1 MAVPF
6 DHIDAK
12 DDSVLSPFEIGQFQ
26 RKQAWDYISKITPEL
41 NGLEILELNCGD
53 GDDALLFGDKD
64 FNIVATDL
72 SSEMQKITQA
82 NGSHYSLQRTIS
94 TRYLDLENFND
105 TLFQKKFDL
114 IFSNFGGLNSIG
126 PERLKKFLDKI
137 PQVLSPG
144 GRFVALI
151 MPRFCLWES
160 MYFLY
165 RFQFKN
171 VFRRWTKKEVMPYL
185 KDSTANTWF
194 YNPSELREW
203 TKNKFKVKQIRP
215 VGFALPPLCLE
226 SLFTS
231 RKRLLLRLNTIEKR
245 IIALPLFS
253 RMSDNFLIDLQ
264 LA

>member
-6 DHIDAK
+6 DHIDTT
-12 DDSVLSPFEIGQFQ
+12 DGSLLSPFEIGQFQ
-26 RKQAWDYISKITPEL
+26 RMQVWNYLSKITPQL

-53 GDDALLFGDKD
+53 GEDALLFGDKD

-72 SSEMQKITQA
+72 SSEMHKVTQYT
-82 NGSHYSLQRTIS
+82 GSPYSLQRSIS
-94 TRYLDLENFND
+94 TRYLDLDNFND
-105 TLFQKKFDL
+105 TLFQKRFDL
-114 IFSNFGGLNSIG
+114 IFSNFGSLNSIG
-126 PERLKKFLDKI
+126 PERLKKFLEKI
-137 PQVLSPG
+137 PNVLTPG

-171 VFRRWTKKEVMPYL
+171 IFRRWTKNEVMPYL
-185 KDSTANTWF
+185 KNSTASTWF
-194 YNPSELREW
+194 YNPSQLKAW
-203 TKNKFKVKQIRP
+203 TKDKFRVKRIKP

-231 RKRLLLRLNTIEKR
+231 RKRLLLRLNKVER
-245 IIALPLFS
+245 AAIAMPFFS
-253 RMSDNFLIDLQ
+253 RMADNYLIDLQ
-264 LA
+264 LV